1 MKIAIRGPGMKLR
14 LFISLLLLLFSAG
27 CTRDVSVF
35 ESTIYTLGDDV
46 INVDCSEEV
55 NRNRENHTDEGYH
68 CEVLVT
74 ETTSLRNKEGGA
86 ITLDELKTD
95 DLIRI
100 TLKKPLNISKNNRS
114 FAAKEIVLLDQ

>member
-1 MKIAIRGPGMKLR
+1 MKLR
-14 LFISLLLLLFSAG
+14 LLISLLLLLFSAG

-35 ESTIYTLGDDV
+35 ESTIYTLGDDM
-46 INVDCSEEV
+46 INVDCSDEV
-55 NRNRENHTDEGYH
+55 NRNRKNHTDEGYH

-74 ETTSLRNKEGGA
+74 EATSLKESGGET
-86 ITLDELKTD
+86 IKLEELKNG

-114 FAAKEIVLLDQ
+114 FAAKEIVLLHQ